1 MDLSSIFP
9 YLVGLAVLLAFSAF
23 FSGSETAIFSL
34 TRLQIQ
40 RLRERGDKAGRAVV
54 RFCEDL
60 RRLLATVLIGNTF
73 VNIAFSSLVGSLF
86 IQLFG
91 SARGVSFAIP
101 FNLLVILIF
110 GEITPKV
117 YAMRNPERF
126 ALRTARLLWLISLLF
141 TPAYWA
147 LKAIVDLLMP
157 KGMEFNDAMT
167 ADELRAAFSSREEL
181 EEREREIIRTIL
193 ELQEMEAHEI
203 MVPRTDMVCAEVGE
217 RIGDVLKK
225 AEQHGVS
232 KIPVYRDS
240 LDRIC
245 GIFYVKDLPIWRRF
259 DVKGMTIEEFLSVRE
274 RLLPERSDTLIRKA
288 HFVPE
293 TRKLSELLGD
303 FARLKTHMVIL
314 VDEYGGTSG
323 LVTLEDVVEE
333 LVGDIVDEYD
343 AYELKERMI
352 RAIGDGRY
360 EVSGRAP
367 IRLIN
372 RTLKLRLDEEEADT
386 IAGYVIAALGRI
398 PRRGDSVE
406 VEGARIEV
414 AEVDGRRVERVILT
428 KLGLILSAL
437 LPAVLGI
444 SLSWGA
450 QADPALPLAA
460 AKAIPFVI
468 LALLLMGMMGFY
480 SGTETAFVSA
490 NRDKFRAMKEEG
502 DRRAERV
509 LELFG
514 MPESILTMTLI
525 GTNLM
530 NISATEMGVMVA
542 KAFRPEDPS
551 WQSAV
556 TTGVM
561 TPIVLIFSEL
571 LPKSIFRA
579 KANEVML
586 RCHRLIRWSYL
597 AMFPVVKLFACF
609 SSAIT
614 SMVGEPEERGE
625 VRDELKMLATLGER
639 ERAIRPQQRRMI
651 HSVLDLHDKRV
662 GQVMVPLV
670 EMVSVRKGTP
680 VGRFLDLVA
689 QRPFTRYPVYEGRI
703 DEIIGIVNALDVI
716 YSGKEEGT
724 IDPFIRRN
732 VTFVPALKRVDTFLK
747 EFQHALITTPR
758 HLRNPMAFV
767 VNEYGGVIGLVTIED
782 LVEEI
787 IGTVRDEREEG
798 ELISVEG
805 NRMICDGRVEVEEL
819 NSRFEMGIPEGE
831 YETLAGYLI
840 SLYDGVPPPG
850 EVIETDRFR
859 FVVLESDG
867 KTVRRAKI
875 INKAGKFVEGAA

>member
-9 YLVGLAVLLAFSAF
+9 YLLGSAALLTFSAF

-34 TRLQIQ
+34 TKLQIQ

-60 RRLLATVLIGNTF
+60 HRLLATVLIGNTF
-73 VNIAFSSLVGSLF
+73 VNIAFSSLIGSLF

-91 SARGVSFAIP
+91 SARGAVLAIP
-101 FNLLVILIF
+101 FNLFMILTF

-117 YAMRNPERF
+117 YAMKNPERF
-126 ALRTARLLWLISLLF
+126 ALRAARPLWLISVLL
-141 TPAYWA
+141 TPAHWA
-147 LKAIVDLLMP
+147 LKAIVDLIMP

-181 EEREREIIRTIL
+181 GEREKGIIRAIL

-217 RIGDVLKK
+217 RIEDVLRK
-225 AEQHGVS
+225 AERHGVS
-232 KIPVYRDS
+232 KIPVYRGS
-240 LDRIC
+240 LDHIC
-245 GIFYVKDLPIWRRF
+245 GVFYVKDMPIWRRF
-259 DVKGMTIEEFLSVRE
+259 DIRGMTIEEFLSVRE
-274 RLLPERSDTLIRKA
+274 KLLPERSDTLIRRA

-293 TRKLSELLGD
+293 TRRLSELLGD

-314 VDEYGGTSG
+314 LDEYGGTSG

-343 AYELKERMI
+343 AYELKQRMI
-352 RAIGDGRY
+352 RAIGDGMY

-367 IRLIN
+367 LRLIN
-372 RTLKLRLDEEEADT
+372 RTLNLRLDEEEADT
-386 IAGYVIAALGRI
+386 IAGYVIALLGRI
-398 PRRGDSVE
+398 PRRGDYVE

-414 AEVDGRRVERVILT
+414 AEVDGRRVERVVLK

-437 LPAVLGI
+437 LPAFLSI
-444 SLSWGA
+444 SLSWAA
-450 QADPALPLAA
+450 QADPLTATKALPFA
-460 AKAIPFVI
+460 I
-468 LALLLMGMMGFY
+468 LALVFMGMMGFY

-490 NRDKFRAMKEEG
+490 NRDKFKAMWEEG
-502 DRRAERV
+502 DDRAGRV
-509 LELFG
+509 MELFG

-530 NISATEMGVMVA
+530 GISATEMGVMVA
-542 KAFRPEDPS
+542 EAFRPEDPS

-586 RCHRLIRWSYL
+586 RCHQLIKWSYL
-597 AMFPVVKLFACF
+597 AMFPLVKLFARF
-609 SSAIT
+609 SSAVT
-614 SMVGEPEERGE
+614 SLVGEQEG
-625 VRDELKMLATLGER
+625 RDEARAELKMLATLGER

-651 HSVLDLHDKRV
+651 HSVLDLSEKRV

-670 EMVSVRKGTP
+670 EMVSVRRGTP
-680 VGRFLDLVA
+680 ISGFLDLVA
-689 QRPFTRYPVYEGRI
+689 QRPFTRYPVYEGRV

-716 YSGKEEGT
+716 YSGREEGT

-732 VTFVPALKRVDTFLK
+732 VIFVPALKRVDTFLK
-747 EFQHALITTPR
+747 EFQQALITTPR

-787 IGTVRDEREEG
+787 VGTIRDEREEDQ
-798 ELISVEG
+798 LISVEG
-805 NRMICDGRVEVEEL
+805 NSMICDGRVEVEEL

-831 YETLAGYLI
+831 YETVAGYLI
-840 SLYDGVPPPG
+840 SLYDGIPPPG

-867 KTVRRAKI
+867 RTVRRVKV
-875 INKAGKFVEGAA
+875 INKLGRFVEAA